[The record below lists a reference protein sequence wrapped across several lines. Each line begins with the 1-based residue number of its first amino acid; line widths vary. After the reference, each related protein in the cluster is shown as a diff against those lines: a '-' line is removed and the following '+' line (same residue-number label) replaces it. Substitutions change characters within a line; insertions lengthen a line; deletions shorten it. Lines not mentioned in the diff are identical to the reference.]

1 MGDIIGIDSKGR
13 RFEFP
18 TCYLSLAEY
27 AKIVSEINT
36 NYELYKD
43 EFLAIHTSVGLD
55 NRYYAY
61 YFENHGFDE
70 YNIVIIKAVVFKV
83 VYIVS
88 IIEAQ

>member
-1 MGDIIGIDSKGR
+1 MVSNNSNDIPRDSNGIPF
-13 RFEFP
+13 RFP
-18 TCYLSLAEY
+18 SCILTKKEY

-70 YNIVIIKAVVFKV
+70 YNIVERF
-83 VYIVS
+83 
-88 IIEAQ
+88 EL